1 MPEPYRAAWIVT
13 PAGAPTVSRIEDVD
27 GCAAI
32 VRAAQGTETLRFDRA
47 GAAPSP
53 LTVVALRRVARA
65 FDMCP
70 DNAVLTVGVLREAV
84 EAGLDSARMAEVA
97 RLVDAGPSSG
107 SDRVVVDLVQ
117 DQDAAISFTIST
129 TEED

>member
-1 MPEPYRAAWIVT
+1 
-13 PAGAPTVSRIEDVD
+13 
-27 GCAAI
+27 
-32 VRAAQGTETLRFDRA
+32 
-47 GAAPSP
+47 
-53 LTVVALRRVARA
+53 
-65 FDMCP
+65 MCP